1 MIIARIWI
9 YCVVSILAT
18 GLAVTS
24 ASAAEKNDLE
34 IIHIDVGQGDST
46 LIISPSGKTMLVDGG
61 QNGKGKKVVVPL
73 LEKLG
78 IQHLDYVI
86 ATHYD
91 SDHIGGLDEVLKFL
105 KMPPGQI
112 LDTGS
117 SGPLKPRPL
126 KTEKGNDTRYADY
139 VQAAGLEITR
149 EATPTGRGIIDLG
162 DGVIVSIVAS
172 NGCVSGAGEDQ
183 YRPRLDENGASIALV
198 ITHGTFDYFIGG
210 DLTGGGPSG
219 KKLTENME
227 TPVAD
232 KVGHVDAL
240 RLSHH
245 GSSTSSNKYFLKTLR
260 PSVAF
265 VSAGDGHPNTKYF
278 HPTRGVLD
286 RLHNISSRGL
296 KAVYATNKGETRGGL
311 TAADKALLS
320 VAKDNIVLRSDGKH
334 FSVNGDEYRT
344 DGAIS
349 PAAAATV
356 PLSETCNSH
365 KRKPV
370 HVDS

>member
-9 YCVVSILAT
+9 YCIVLILVTA
-18 GLAVTS
+18 LHAVG
-24 ASAAEKNDLE
+24 ASAADKNDLE
-34 IIHIDVGQGDST
+34 IIHIDVGQGDAT

-61 QNGKGKKVVVPL
+61 QNGRGKKVVVPL
-73 LEKLG
+73 LEKHG
-78 IQHLDYVI
+78 ISHLDYVI

-91 SDHIGGLDEVLKFL
+91 SDHIGGLDEVLNFL
-105 KMPPGQI
+105 KTPPGKI

-117 SGPLKPRPL
+117 SGPLEPRPL
-126 KTEKGNDTRYADY
+126 KTAKGNDTRYADY
-139 VQAAGLEITR
+139 VQSAGLEITR
-149 EATPTGRGIIDLG
+149 EAAPTGRGVIDLG
-162 DGVIVSIVAS
+162 AGVIVSIVAS
-172 NGCVSGAGEDQ
+172 NGCVPGGGEDQ